1 MSRIGTNTDRPDSPD
16 MLGRLMPLA
25 QQQFDTLEQK
35 QRYIYMNP
43 AQLLAY
49 NFGARVTKVRAGR
62 GTGKSTAFLAP
73 RLLRC
78 VQTIPRSEGL
88 FLGNSIKQ
96 LYTKTVPQVILGVEM
111 MGYQEG
117 KHFFRGH
124 APKKAGFKEPL
135 KKPRVW
141 ENVIHWYNGACTYLV
156 SMAIRASA
164 NGFNAAYLL
173 ADETRYLQP
182 WRKVQEEVLPTL
194 RGGSYDHPGWNE
206 QENPFYLSQT
216 WVSDAALTVAQQ
228 EWEKDMEDQ
237 TDDIN
242 DQIAEMLAELD
253 VLPELAESERFLR
266 KLRHLQCES
275 RVFFNFSSLENVE
288 LLGERYFRDRKR
300 EMPELMFDIQILG
313 KRKGVARDGYYANF
327 NQEIHTYIPSEE
339 SQTEMVYNHYLKK
352 FVSISHQGGVRQKV
366 EWEGIDLDAT
376 SKLHDCTLD
385 TDVLATEPLRI
396 AFDVNANICTM
407 VTGQTYKVE
416 GLDCLNVLSSLFTK
430 NDRKLRALCSDWCKY
445 YAPQKVRNNN
455 VILYYDATMKQG
467 GAYGIENAADT
478 RYYNVVKE
486 ELGKRGWKV
495 TMVAMGTPMNHPQKF
510 QFLNDILSGVQ
521 RPFLRINREN
531 NEYLIVAM
539 ENARVVNTS
548 RGPAKDKSKEKHAS
562 EQGIAGPLETRTD
575 ITDALDT
582 LVIGTRYF
590 GSGAT
595 GGMRFSM
602 PRIG

>member
-1 MSRIGTNTDRPDSPD
+1 MSKIGTNTDRPDSPD

-25 QQQFDTLEQK
+25 QQQFDTIDQK
-35 QRYIYMNP
+35 QRYIYLSP

-73 RLLRC
+73 RLIRC
-78 VQTIPRSEGL
+78 IQSIPRSEGL

-111 MGYQEG
+111 MGFQEG
-117 KHFFRGH
+117 RHFFRGH
-124 APKKAGFKEPL
+124 APRKAGFKEPL

-141 ENVIHWYNGACTYLV
+141 ENVIHWYNGSCTYLV

-182 WRKVQEEVLPTL
+182 WRKVQEEVMPTL

-206 QENPFYLSQT
+206 RENPFYLSQT
-216 WVSDAALTVAQQ
+216 WVSDAALTVQQQ
-228 EWEKDMEDQ
+228 EWENDMDDQ
-237 TDDIN
+237 TDDVN
-242 DQIAEMLAELD
+242 EQIAQMLAELD
-253 VLPELAESERFLR
+253 VLPELAENKKFLTR
-266 KLRHLQCES
+266 LRHLQCES

-300 EMPELMFDIQILG
+300 EMPELMFNIQILG
-313 KRKGVARDGYYANF
+313 HRKGVARDGYYANF
-327 NQEIHTYIPSEE
+327 QQELHTYQPSEE

-352 FVSISHQGGVRQKV
+352 FVRVSYQGGVKQKV
-366 EWEGIDLDAT
+366 EWEGVDLDAT
-376 SKLHDCTLD
+376 ARLRDCTLD
-385 TDVLATEPLRI
+385 TDVLPTEPLRI
-396 AFDVNANICTM
+396 AFDVNTNICVM
-407 VTGQTYKVE
+407 VTGQTQKVD
-416 GLDCLNVLSSLFTK
+416 GLDSLCILSSLFTK
-430 NDRKLRALCSDWCKY
+430 NERKLRALCSDWAKY
-445 YAPQKVRNNN
+445 YAPQRAHNNN

-467 GAYGIENAADT
+467 GAYGLENAADT
-478 RYYNVVKE
+478 RYYNVVRE
-486 ELGKRGWKV
+486 ELSRRGWKV
-495 TMVAMGTPMNHPQKF
+495 TLVSMGTPMSHPQKF
-510 QFLNDILSGVQ
+510 QFINDILSGVQ

-531 NEYLIVAM
+531 NEYLLVAM
-539 ENARVVNTS
+539 ENTRLTMTS
-548 RGPAKDKSKEKHAS
+548 RGPAKDKHLEKRQS
-562 EQGIAGPLETRTD
+562 EQGEAGPLETRTD

-582 LVIGTRYF
+582 LLIGVRYF
-590 GSGAT
+590 GSGT
-595 GGMRFSM
+595 TSGFRFSM

>member
-1 MSRIGTNTDRPDSPD
+1 

-25 QQQFDTLEQK
+25 QQQFTALDEK
-35 QRYIYMNP
+35 RRYIYMNP

-73 RLLRC
+73 RLIKC

-182 WRKVQEEVLPTL
+182 WRKVQEEVMPTL

-206 QENPFYLSQT
+206 HENPFYLSQT

-228 EWEKDMEDQ
+228 EWEQDMDDQ

-242 DQIAEMLAELD
+242 EQIAEMLAELD
-253 VLPELAESERFLR
+253 VLPELAENERFLR
-266 KLRHLQCES
+266 KLRHLQTES

-288 LLGERYFRDRKR
+288 LLGERYFRERKR
-300 EMPELMFDIQILG
+300 EMPELMFEIQILG
-313 KRKGVARDGYYANF
+313 KRKGVAKDGYYANF
-327 NQEIHTYIPSEE
+327 DQEIHTYMPTEE

-352 FVSISHQGGVRQKV
+352 FVRVAYQGGVKQKV

-376 SKLHDCTLD
+376 SKIRDCTLD
-385 TDVLATEPLRI
+385 TDVLPTEPLRI
-396 AFDVNANICTM
+396 AFDVNTNICVM
-407 VTGQTYKVE
+407 VTGQTYKMDGVDS
-416 GLDCLNVLSSLFTK
+416 LMVLSTLFTK
-430 NDRKLRALCSDWCKY
+430 NDRKLRALCSDWSRY
-445 YAPQKVRNNN
+445 YEPQRRRNPN

-467 GAYGIENAADT
+467 GAYGLEDARDT
-478 RYYNVVKE
+478 RFFNVVDE
-486 ELGKRGWKV
+486 ELTRRGWKV
-495 TMVAMGTPMNHPQKF
+495 TKVAMGTPMSHPQKF
-510 QFLNDILSGVQ
+510 QFLNDVLSGVQ

-531 NEYLIVAM
+531 NEYLIVAV
-539 ENARVVNTS
+539 ENTRVVMTS
-548 RGPAKDKSKEKHAS
+548 RGPAKDKHLEKRSS
-562 EQGIAGPLETRTD
+562 EQGEAGPLETRTD
-575 ITDALDT
+575 ITDALDN
-582 LVIGTRYF
+582 LIIGTRYF
-590 GSGAT
+590 GRGT
-595 GGMRFSM
+595 MGGFRFSM